1 MRAFCCAVSL
11 TNSFGFCLSFFL
23 GTLKKGSLKM
33 NCFSMVSTRGHS
45 NLISNSYHFLMGKYT
60 IVLICFSQ
68 HTFPNVSRFFFFFF
82 FYLQVSSVEIGLG
95 LYLNIYSAE
104 FHFG

>member
-1 MRAFCCAVSL
+1 
-11 TNSFGFCLSFFL
+11 
-23 GTLKKGSLKM
+23 M

-45 NLISNSYHFLMGKYT
+45 NLISNSYRFLMGKYT
-60 IVLICFSQ
+60 ILICFSQ
-68 HTFPNVSRFFFFFF
+68 HTFPNVSRFFFFFFF